1 MSVFENKP
9 PNELAV
15 LYIVEVEMLVVC
27 GHDQGIMLFNV
38 DHVGNETTATLDILL
53 LLVVAAV
60 VQLHRF
66 LGLFKNRE
74 VVAAVEWKHL
84 LREYLNVLQSLCWA
98 DLEVL
103 QGFVCCEHLLV
114 LDYEIGE
121 LLESNLFL
129 AASTVEVLLV
139 VDVNEELDESQ
150 YLARVAL
157 IVVALKH
164 HLDEDADELADI
176 NPLLAVVLKV
186 PANIHEVPRRKAADE
201 LVLQ

>member
-1 MSVFENKP
+1 M
-9 PNELAV
+9 
-15 LYIVEVEMLVVC
+15 
-27 GHDQGIMLFNV
+27 
-38 DHVGNETTATLDILL
+38 ET
-53 LLVVAAV
+53 
-60 VQLHRF
+60 
-66 LGLFKNRE
+66 
-74 VVAAVEWKHL
+74 L

-129 AASTVEVLLV
+129 AASTDEVLLV

-186 PANIHEVPRRKAADE
+186 PANIHEVPRRKTADE